1 MCTNI
6 ETTNF
11 YKDVFGVD
19 EQVMPCFPNAE
30 YFTNVV
36 NAESDYDRMDA
47 LYGKRFAKPSSLI
60 VIHPKVESMKVY
72 GDI

>member
-1 MCTNI
+1 MCSKMDTSDY
-6 ETTNF
+6 

-30 YFTNVV
+30 YFTNVI
-36 NAESDYDRMDA
+36 NAESKYDRVNA

-60 VIHPKVESMKVY
+60 VIHPSVESMKVY
-72 GDI
+72 GNI